1 MPHFPTFNTLINNN
15 LSALMYV
22 VPPTNSVPIVALVE
36 NVRQIGH
43 ISTVEAPILD
53 STDGDISIAMI
64 LKATAL
70 GTSRFFFSSSY
81 YSGVFR
87 SC

>member
-1 MPHFPTFNTLINNN
+1 
-15 LSALMYV
+15 MYV